1 MSPEEPCD
9 NSPKSSGWTTIGTC
23 LFLLILSVTAGL
35 SCQHDESGSTGANA
49 VDAGKAATQASA
61 SVAAAADPVLLAEA
75 KLFKYPPAQDVKES
89 AHREAGSRACVACHI
104 GHDSY
109 SMHQPEQEISCV
121 DCHGGNAAAVVP
133 AGIADISRTAPDF
146 LRAKNAAHPA
156 PAVPELWKTS
166 ANPAASG
173 AASLRET
180 PDYIRFVNPGDL
192 RAAMVSCGA
201 CHREQ
206 VEKVRTSMM
215 THGAMLWGAALYNN
229 GAINRKAS
237 PFGEFY
243 SVKGEPVRVVQ
254 QPFPTVRQ
262 FDRHGVLAQL
272 WPLPRWETTQ
282 PGNILRVFERG
293 GKMRPQIGLP
303 EVAEDAGR
311 PDVKLSVRGFG
322 TDVRTDPVF
331 IGLQKTRLLDP
342 TLNFAGS
349 NDHPGDY
356 RASGCSACHVVYAN
370 DRSPVHS
377 GVMWSQYGNRGE
389 SFSDDRMLN
398 PPTKSPATAPAVPPA
413 DRWNENAAHRESGH
427 PIRHQMVRNMPT
439 STCISC
445 HIHPGT
451 NVVNAYMGFM
461 WWDNET
467 DGSVM
472 YPRRQQ
478 NPDSDTQARVSLHN
492 PEGAAGRGL
501 WSNEYP
507 NEADHQ
513 GVVAG
518 PNFLERLGTPQFN
531 QRLTR
536 TQFGDFH
543 GHGWVFRAVFKQ
555 DRHGNLLDYR
565 GDPVAPHNPG
575 EPSVFND
582 AMRKSV
588 AFTSN
593 KDGDHPPAGVPVHLK
608 DIHLERG
615 MHCVDCHFQDDSHG
629 NGNLYAET
637 RNATH
642 ITCEDCHGTTT
653 TPANIYR
660 YLKIREGIETESAA
674 GERDRLLEHA
684 LSGNAAQGT
693 DAAQARDRA
702 RKLVDGKSARFRI
715 RPEDNRFVQISAIE
729 PGVEWPVP
737 QTAETADSA
746 SAWSKAHGSTV
757 PAGASSAPAGGS
769 TSQATRARYAHTI
782 RTDGKTW
789 GSIPTDSETK
799 SGHGLAHADS
809 RVSCYACHSSWATSC
824 FGCHLPMQ
832 ANRRTPMLHNE
843 GSVTRNYTNYNYQT
857 LRDDLYMLG
866 IDSTS
871 KDHKVVPIRSACAVL
886 VSSQDANRQWL
897 YEQQQTVS
905 AEGYAGTAFSP
916 YFPHTVRATETRQ
929 CSDCHISKKNDNN
942 AFLAQLLLQGT
953 NAVNFIGRFAW
964 VAEADH
970 GLEAIAVTERDEPQ
984 AVIGSTLHQ
993 LAYPDNFQ
1001 RHAKERNGRL
1011 VEAHSHHGTVL
1022 DVQVRGEYAYAAC
1035 GPEGFI
1041 AYDIANIGNK
1051 GFSERIVT
1059 APVSP
1064 LGQRLYVKTKYATS
1078 VCSPSTLAIDPTRA
1092 RLEIDQKLSDGS
1104 VRKTRPNEED
1114 LVTEIGDPSQRK
1126 ADRPIHPLYA
1136 YLYVTDREEG
1146 LVVIGN
1152 RADSPNGPGV
1162 STLLDGNPENN
1173 FLERAAT
1180 FNPSGLLRGA
1190 RHMALHG
1197 AIAYVCCDAGIVLVD
1212 LDDPTHPKL
1221 VAGGDNKPI
1230 VLGGPE
1236 IVQPRKLAF
1245 QFRYGFVCDAEGL
1258 KVLDVTNPRAPRVVK
1273 DAGSRPVSIPLADA
1287 RDIYVCRTYGYIA
1300 AGKDGLVIVDLERP
1314 ELPKRMSYPRDIA
1327 LDYNGAAGIDDAT
1340 AVRVGMTNTSL
1351 FAYVADG
1358 RNGLKVLQLT
1368 SPEYSATFGGF
1379 SPKPEPRLV
1388 AWYKTAGPAV
1398 ALSKGLDRDRAVD
1411 EAGNQLAVFGRKGA
1425 RPFTLAEMQKLYLR
1439 GEGANRMIY
1448 TVSDTPETAATEPA
1462 STAPPAATPPATA
1475 EPPKPRPKLP
1485 FGTKR

>member
-1 MSPEEPCD
+1 MSFEEPRD
-9 NSPKSSGWTTIGTC
+9 DRRKSSRWIPIGIGLLLVMLSLTT
-23 LFLLILSVTAGL
+23 AP
-35 SCQHDESGSTGANA
+35 SCQQNDQAFNGASGVTGDKA
-49 VDAGKAATQASA
+49 VPAATSPASA
-61 SVAAAADPVLLAEA
+61 AEDSPLLVEA
-75 KLFKYPPAQDVKES
+75 KLFKYPPALDVKEPT
-89 AHREAGSRACVACHI
+89 HREAGSRSCLACHI

-109 SMHQPEQEISCV
+109 SMHQPEQEISCA
-121 DCHGGNAAAVVP
+121 DCHGGNPAAAVP
-133 AGIADISRTAPDF
+133 AGVAEMSRTAPEF
-146 LRAKNAAHPA
+146 LRAKNAAHPT
-156 PAVPELWKTS
+156 PAVPDLWKTS
-166 ANPAASG
+166 GNPVASG
-173 AASLRET
+173 AASIRET

-206 VEKVRTSMM
+206 VQKVRTSMM

-243 SVKGEPVRVVQ
+243 TVAGEPARVVQ
-254 QPFPTVRQ
+254 QPLPTTRQ
-262 FDRHGVLAQL
+262 FDQQGILPQL

-293 GKMRPQIGLP
+293 GKMRPIIGVP
-303 EVAEDAGR
+303 ETKEDPGR

-377 GVMWSQYGNRGE
+377 GLMWSKFGNRGE
-389 SFSDDRMLN
+389 SFSDDKMLN
-398 PPTKSPATAPAVPPA
+398 TPKSPATAPSSPPE
-413 DRWNENAAHRESGH
+413 DRWNETAARRESGH
-427 PIRHQMVRNMPT
+427 PIKHQMVRNMPT

-451 NVVNAYMGFM
+451 NVVNSYMGFM

-467 DGSVM
+467 DGRLM
-472 YPRRQQ
+472 YPKRQQ
-478 NPDSDTQARVSLHN
+478 NPDSDTTARVNSHN
-492 PEGAAGRGL
+492 PEGSAVRGL

-507 NEADHQ
+507 NEADHE

-518 PNFLERLGTPQFN
+518 PNFLEKLGTPEFN

-555 DRHGNLLDYR
+555 DRHGNLLDYE
-565 GDPVAPHNPG
+565 GKPVPPHNPA
-575 EPSVFND
+575 EPKVFNE

-593 KDGDHPPAGVPVHLK
+593 KEGDHPPAGAPVHLK
-608 DIHLERG
+608 DIHLEKG

-629 NGNLYAET
+629 NGNLYGET
-637 RNATH
+637 RNAVH
-642 ITCEDCHGTTT
+642 ITCEDCHGTFTAT
-653 TPANIYR
+653 ASIYR
-660 YLKIREGIETESAA
+660 YLKIREGIDTESAA
-674 GERDRLLEHA
+674 GEKDRLLEHA
-684 LSGNAAQGT
+684 LSGNAANST
-693 DAAQARDRA
+693 DAAVAKDRA
-702 RKLVDGKSARFRI
+702 KKLVDGKSARFRI

-737 QTAETADSA
+737 QTAETADSS
-746 SAWSKAHGSTV
+746 SAWSKSHD
-757 PAGASSAPAGGS
+757 SSAAGDKS
-769 TSQATRARYAHTI
+769 ASQTTRARYAHTI
-782 RTDGKTW
+782 RKDGKTW
-789 GSIPTDSETK
+789 GSIPSDAETK

-809 RVSCYACHSSWATSC
+809 RVSCYTCHSSWATSC

-832 ANRRTPMLHNE
+832 ANRKTPMLHNE
-843 GSVTRNYTNYNYQT
+843 ASITRNYTNYNYQT

-866 IDSTS
+866 IDSTA
-871 KDHKVVPIRSACAVL
+871 KDHKVVPIRSACAVV

-897 YEQQQTVS
+897 YSQQQTVS

-929 CSDCHISKKNDNN
+929 CSDCHISKANDNN
-942 AFLAQLLLQGT
+942 AALAQLLLQGT

-964 VAEADH
+964 VAEAEH
-970 GLEAIAVTERDEPQ
+970 GLEAVVVTERDEPQ

-993 LAYPDNFQ
+993 LAYPDDYQ
-1001 RHAKERNGRL
+1001 KHAKGRNGRL
-1011 VEAHSHHGTVL
+1011 AEAHSHHGTVL
-1022 DVQVRGEYAYAAC
+1022 DIQVRGEYAYTAC

-1041 AYDIANIGNK
+1041 AYDIANIDNK

-1059 APVSP
+1059 SPVSP

-1078 VCSPSTLAIDPTRA
+1078 VCSPSTLAVDPTRA
-1092 RLEIDQKLSDGS
+1092 RLEVEQKLSDGS
-1104 VRKTRPNEED
+1104 VRKTRPNQED
-1114 LVTEIGDPSQRK
+1114 VITEIGDPSLRK
-1126 ADRPIHPLYA
+1126 PDRPIHPLYA
-1136 YLYVTDREEG
+1136 YLYITDREEG

-1190 RHMALHG
+1190 RHLALHG
-1197 AIAYVCCDAGIVLVD
+1197 AIAYVCCDAGVVPVD
-1212 LDDPTHPKL
+1212 LEDPTHPKL
-1221 VAGGDNKPI
+1221 VTDGENKPV
-1230 VLGGPE
+1230 VLGGPD
-1236 IVQPRKLAF
+1236 IRDARRIAF
-1245 QFRYGFVCDAEGL
+1245 QFRYGFVCDADGL
-1258 KVLDVTNPRAPRVVK
+1258 KVLDVTNPRLPRVVK
-1273 DAGSRPVSIPLADA
+1273 DASSRPIVVPLADA

-1314 ELPKRMSYPRDIA
+1314 ESPKRMSYPRDIA

-1340 AVRVGMTNTSL
+1340 AIRVGMTNTSL
-1351 FAYVADG
+1351 FAYIADG
-1358 RNGLKVLQLT
+1358 RNGLKILQLT

-1379 SPKPEPRLV
+1379 SPKPEPHLV
-1388 AWYKTAGPAV
+1388 AWYKTNGPAV

-1411 EAGNQLAVFGRKGA
+1411 ESGNQLAVFGRKGA

-1439 GEGANRMIY
+1439 GEGANRSVY

-1462 STAPPAATPPATA
+1462 AGPTQTTPTQPATP

-1485 FGTKR
+1485 FGTKK